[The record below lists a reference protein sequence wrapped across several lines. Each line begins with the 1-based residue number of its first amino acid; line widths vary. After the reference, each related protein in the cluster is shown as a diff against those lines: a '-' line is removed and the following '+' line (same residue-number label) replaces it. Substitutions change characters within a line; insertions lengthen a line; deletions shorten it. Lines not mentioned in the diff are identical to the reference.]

1 MSDEEKEDFKLAE
14 RINKIIQYNF
24 KDDIKDD
31 IFLVLEEIMRRENSK
46 GLTAT
51 EQLIKNQYYIIE
63 AEKEKHLKNIIE
75 KQKKQI
81 DLMAKTIKEL
91 NNKNE
96 DVDCFIPREYSNINE
111 CVKKNS
117 CEECIVEYFKQQ
129 RILKQINDLG
139 ENFKEL
145 AKEVFIKE
153 GLFNNS
159 DVEVYFG
166 GKRLVKEVNKPD
178 EPRQSD

>member
-1 MSDEEKEDFKLAE
+1 MENLELVQEFLSKKNLDGIDKFLLEKYMDAIKSVIEE
-14 RINKIIQYNF
+14 N
-24 KDDIKDD
+24 
-31 IFLVLEEIMRRENSK
+31 
-46 GLTAT
+46 
-51 EQLIKNQYYIIE
+51 
-63 AEKEKHLKNIIE
+63 
-75 KQKKQI
+75 KQI
-81 DLMAKTIKEL
+81 INMRAKTIKEL
-91 NNKNE
+91 NDKSE

-129 RILKQINDLG
+129 LILKPINDLG